1 MLNIESKMEVFAKT
15 YSKDTGIE
23 IVAGANFATD
33 GKRIFVVP
41 ISDQADPELRKKTEV
56 IVYHETGHIKT
67 GDVKH
72 LPKEAV
78 QKRIYNWIRDVA
90 VEHTME
96 TEYVGMKQKWA
107 EFLVAHLKERNTKPA
122 VQGEPIYN
130 KIMRALYLICRGKQV
145 GVDLSTLFSMT
156 PEVQEL
162 FDKKFTQFIDPICNE
177 ESVKDS
183 LAITEEI
190 YKSFTQEEKEQP
202 QNGPK
207 QKGKGKKSQS
217 TGAGDLGDPDP
228 SDGDEDGSAGE
239 DDNTPEPEDV
249 DDNSEGAGKDDN
261 DGEDN
266 ETESGNPEDENEQE
280 GVDANSETGDTD
292 GDEAGERDPDD
303 GGSESD
309 QASSGQT
316 DDPAAQRDQQ
326 SGDDTGDDP
335 ELSDEAKE
343 ALEQAKEEIENGD
356 DSGKTIAEETTDE
369 LNEYV
374 KTNKVYRV
382 VPGLKEDINPVP
394 HRYGWEYQVTLA
406 EQDGR
411 KMVGYLGGKMKR
423 LFVSERAPVWQRN
436 IRSGKLDIKKT
447 WKVAI
452 GSQDI
457 MRRKT
462 IGKYEDACVYEVID
476 HSDSMSGSKARM
488 AQAILTTMSTDLD
501 KLRIPFGA
509 VGFTMRQLYGAACV
523 DAEEGIRSQSI
534 VLNHI
539 KGFNEAYRRV
549 RSRFI
554 WPDNCMVTCELPAI
568 EYAAKQLA
576 LRRETKKILFILTDG
591 ATYTTSS
598 TLDWALKEAT
608 KEYIQRLLNAG
619 VRVVG
624 IGIQDRYISNYCPDF
639 IYVADL
645 NNFAHDF
652 YRKLTQLIL

>member
-15 YSKDTGIE
+15 YSKDTGVE

-41 ISDQADPELRKKTEV
+41 ISDQADQSLRAKTEV

-72 LPKEAV
+72 LPKDSV
-78 QKRIYNWIRDVA
+78 KKRIYNWVRDVV

-107 EFLVAHLKERNTKPA
+107 EFLTTHIKESNTKPA
-122 VQGEPIYN
+122 QQEPVYN

-145 GVDLSTLFSMT
+145 GVDFKSMFSMT
-156 PEVQEL
+156 PEMQEL
-162 FDKKFTQFIDPICNE
+162 FDKKFAQFIDPICNE
-177 ESVKDS
+177 GSVKSS

-202 QNGPK
+202 KNGKGQP
-207 QKGKGKKSQS
+207 QKGQKSNKKDDS
-217 TGAGDLGDPDP
+217 TGAGDPGDPDQV
-228 SDGDEDGSAGE
+228 
-239 DDNTPEPEDV
+239 PEEDV
-249 DDNSEGAGKDDN
+249 DESDNSEGAGENDN

-266 ETESGNPEDENEQE
+266 ETESGDPEDENKQE
-280 GVDANSETGDTD
+280 GVDENSETGDTD

-303 GGSESD
+303 NGSESD

-374 KTNKVYRV
+374 QTNKVYRV
-382 VPGLKEDINPVP
+382 VPGLKESINPIP
-394 HRYGWEYQVTLA
+394 HRYGWEHQVTIA

-476 HSDSMSGSKARM
+476 HSDSMTDDGKSQM
-488 AQAILTTMSTDLD
+488 AQAILTTVSTDLD

-509 VGFTMRQLYGAACV
+509 VGFTIGKMTPNEYEQAQ
-523 DAEEGIRSQSI
+523 EGVRAHPVI
-534 VLNHI
+534 LNHI

-554 WPDNCMVTCELPAI
+554 WPNNCQLTCELPAI

-576 LRRETKKILFILTDG
+576 MRHETKKILFILTDG
-591 ATYTTSS
+591 ATCTGVSV
-598 TLDWALKEAT
+598 LDAALREAT
-608 KEYIQRLLNAG
+608 KEYIHRLLNAG
-619 VRVVG
+619 VKVVG
-624 IGIQDRYISNYCPDF
+624 IGIQDRNISTYCPDF
-639 IYVADL
+639 IHVANL

>member
-1 MLNIESKMEVFAKT
+1 MLNIETKMEVFART
-15 YSKDTGIE
+15 YSKDTGVE
-23 IVAGANFATD
+23 IVSGSNFATD

-72 LPKEAV
+72 LPKEAI
-78 QKRIYNWIRDVA
+78 QKRIYNWIRDVV

-96 TEYVGMKQKWA
+96 TEYPGMKQKWA
-107 EFLVAHLKERNTKPA
+107 EFLTAHIKESKTKPA
-122 VQGEPIYN
+122 QNDPIYN
-130 KIMRALYLICRGKQV
+130 KIMRALYLTCRGKQV
-145 GVDLSTLFSMT
+145 GVDLETSMT
-156 PEVQEL
+156 PEVQEF
-162 FDKKFTQFIDPICNE
+162 FDKKFARFIDPICND
-177 ESVKDS
+177 ESVKGS

-202 QNGPK
+202 K
-207 QKGKGKKSQS
+207 
-217 TGAGDLGDPDP
+217 
-228 SDGDEDGSAGE
+228 DES
-239 DDNTPEPEDV
+239 
-249 DDNSEGAGKDDN
+249 DNSEG
-261 DGEDN
+261 
-266 ETESGNPEDENEQE
+266 SGNSGENGSDQETGAGNSEDEEE
-280 GVDANSETGDTD
+280 GVDENSETGNID
-292 GDEAGERDPDD
+292 GNETSGSSPDD
-303 GGSESD
+303 SGSKGGK
-309 QASSGQT
+309 ASSGQT
-316 DDPAAQRDQQ
+316 DDSAAQGDQQ
-326 SGDDTGDDP
+326 GGDDAGNDS

-343 ALEQAKEEIENGD
+343 ALEQAKKEIENGD
-356 DSGKTIAEETTDE
+356 EGKTIAEETTDE

-374 KTNKVYRV
+374 QNNKVYRV
-382 VPGLKEDINPVP
+382 VPGLKEDIRPIEP
-394 HRYGWEYQVTLA
+394 RYGWEHQVNMA

-447 WKVAI
+447 WKVAL

-476 HSDSMSGSKARM
+476 HSSSMCNEKARM
-488 AQAILTTMSTDLD
+488 AQAILTTVSSDLD

-509 VGFTMRQLYGAACV
+509 VGFTMNSSRIRSVQV
-523 DAEEGIRSQSI
+523 QAEEGIRAQPI
-534 VLNHI
+534 ILNHI
-539 KGFNEAYRRV
+539 KGFSEAYRRV

-554 WPDNCMVTCELPAI
+554 WPSNCDITCELPAI
-568 EYAAKQLA
+568 EFAAKQLA
-576 LRRETKKILFILTDG
+576 MRRETKKILFILTDG
-591 ATYTTSS
+591 GTCTGSG
-598 TLDWALKEAT
+598 TLDAFIQKAT

-624 IGIQDRYISNYCPDF
+624 IGIQDRNISSYCPDF
-639 IYVADL
+639 IHVANL